1 MSLKKM
7 FKYLTSHDKQS
18 ISMRYRLL
26 AYMMLLLIMAVA
38 ILVTGLVFSGVISMD
53 DERVVEAMNMRLNI
67 EEQQLKGEVDAI
79 TVQGINLAENLGR
92 ETEHFFTD
100 NKININDLNNDID
113 SLSKLQN
120 SYYGYMNTAIQV
132 SDASGVYAIIN
143 ATANTKIKDSDN
155 SRSGVYLRVSNIDLK
170 EKANKELNLYRG
182 IADIGREKG
191 LRMNNQWQLEFDM
204 NRSVVKLPEGKVGD
218 LNSEYSYTGKNK
230 LVNMWEEVV
239 LLAVP
244 FAGTD
249 GSAYGVC
256 GLELSEA
263 LFSLWHPAFK
273 SEYGP
278 FVTVIAPYDGKTF
291 YLDQGLVG
299 GTKDTF
305 LTDKEDFTI
314 NDNGKLTKMSSS
326 YGEYVGVMK
335 ETDIFGD
342 YSNSGSKEVNTEN
355 KVNSNWMLCVM
366 MPESYYNE
374 YMNGLRTRWMVILLL
389 VIVISFVTSIILS
402 RRYVSPVLSGMEA
415 LKGDSEGGE
424 ITKTGYSE
432 IDDLIEFMKS
442 QGSEEVIVEEKL
454 PENVAILFD
463 RFADN
468 IKKLSPAEWIV
479 MKLYI
484 EGYEIADI
492 PDKAFISMA
501 TVRKHNRN
509 IYEKLEVASRDELM
523 LYIDLFRRSNRLDE
537 LIPEEEADDQK
548 QDEG

>member
-1 MSLKKM
+1 
-7 FKYLTSHDKQS
+7 
-18 ISMRYRLL
+18 
-26 AYMMLLLIMAVA
+26 
-38 ILVTGLVFSGVISMD
+38 
-53 DERVVEAMNMRLNI
+53 
-67 EEQQLKGEVDAI
+67 
-79 TVQGINLAENLGR
+79 
-92 ETEHFFTD
+92 
-100 NKININDLNNDID
+100 
-113 SLSKLQN
+113 
-120 SYYGYMNTAIQV
+120 
-132 SDASGVYAIIN
+132 
-143 ATANTKIKDSDN
+143 
-155 SRSGVYLRVSNIDLK
+155 
-170 EKANKELNLYRG
+170 
-182 IADIGREKG
+182 
-191 LRMNNQWQLEFDM
+191 
-204 NRSVVKLPEGKVGD
+204 
-218 LNSEYSYTGKNK
+218 
-230 LVNMWEEVV
+230 
-239 LLAVP
+239 
-244 FAGTD
+244 
-249 GSAYGVC
+249 
-256 GLELSEA
+256 
-263 LFSLWHPAFK
+263 
-273 SEYGP
+273 
-278 FVTVIAPYDGKTF
+278 
-291 YLDQGLVG
+291 
-299 GTKDTF
+299 
-305 LTDKEDFTI
+305 
-314 NDNGKLTKMSSS
+314 
-326 YGEYVGVMK
+326 
-335 ETDIFGD
+335 
-342 YSNSGSKEVNTEN
+342 
-355 KVNSNWMLCVM
+355 M

-415 LKGDSEGGE
+415 LKGDSDGGE

-484 EGYEIADI
+484 EGYGIADI